1 MDSVSSTFI
10 TRLRLLNIDGPNLT
24 FSQENEFIMDGV
36 EKSCLS
42 TKQPKTILI
51 KPLFIIIKF
60 SYSYKEWYF
69 VYERNTLIYVP
80 LWCRV
85 VYGIRS
91 TRQANI
97 IFWGI
102 FHASRRLCHIYIP
115 CVHSVFMYLWPYS
128 AIRTYWLCNKWVS
141 LQ

>member
-10 TRLRLLNIDGPNLT
+10 TRLRLLNIDDPNLT
-24 FSQENEFIMDGV
+24 FAQENEFIMDGV
-36 EKSCLS
+36 ETSCLS

-102 FHASRRLCHIYIP
+102 FHASRRLCHSLCSFGVY
-115 CVHSVFMYLWPYS
+115 VFMAIQYYS
-128 AIRTYWLCNKWVS
+128 HLLVM
-141 LQ
+141 